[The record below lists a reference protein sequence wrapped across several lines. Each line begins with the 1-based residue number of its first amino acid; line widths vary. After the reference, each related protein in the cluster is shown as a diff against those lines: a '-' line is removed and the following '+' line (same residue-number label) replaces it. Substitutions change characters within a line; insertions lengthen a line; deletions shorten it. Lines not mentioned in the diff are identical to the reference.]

1 MLIAFEGID
10 CVGKTMAIKTIKDVL
25 EKKGYSVCCESDW
38 RFPGNEEL
46 KDLLIYENDWTIQML
61 SVLLA
66 RKRSMSAL
74 QKRTYEFDVVL
85 HDRYSLSTMV
95 YQHWCLHDT
104 AFQDL
109 LESVTLPYELFY
121 IRPADGYDREKFL
134 KKRYTNDRF
143 DCSDKQKLW
152 LDNYEYLLLNH
163 AELAEK
169 THMDHVLNWQFS
181 YIVENDGTDKF
192 KERLIQMADK
202 IAERIDAEKRSEL

>member
-46 KDLLIYENDWTIQML
+46 KDLLIHEGDWTIQML

-95 YQHWCLHDT
+95 YQNMCLHDT

-109 LESVTLPYELFY
+109 LENVTLPYELFY
-121 IRPADGYDREKFL
+121 IRPSDGYDRGKFL
-134 KKRYTNDRF
+134 KKRYINDSF

-169 THMDHVLNWQFS
+169 TNMKDVLNWQFS

-202 IAERIDAEKRSEL
+202 IAERIDEEKRSEL

>member
-46 KDLLIYENDWTIQML
+46 KDLLIHEGDWTIQML

-66 RKRSMSAL
+66 RRRSMSAL

-85 HDRYSLSTMV
+85 YDRYSLSTMV
-95 YQHWCLHDT
+95 YQNMCLHDT

-109 LESVTLPYELFY
+109 LENVTLPYELFY
-121 IRPADGYDREKFL
+121 IRPSDGYDRGKFL
-134 KKRYTNDRF
+134 KKRYINDSF

-169 THMDHVLNWQFS
+169 TNMKDVLNWQFS

-202 IAERIDAEKRSEL
+202 IAERIDEEKRSEL

>member
-10 CVGKTMAIKTIKDVL
+10 CVGKTMAIRTIKDIL

-46 KDLLIYENDWTIQML
+46 KDLLIHEGDWTIQML

-66 RKRSMSAL
+66 RRRSMSAL

-109 LESVTLPYELFY
+109 LEHVTLPYELFY

-134 KKRYTNDRF
+134 KKRYTNDEF
-143 DCSDKQKLW
+143 DRSDKQKLW
-152 LDNYEYLLLNH
+152 LDNYEYVISNNI
-163 AELAEK
+163 ELAEK
-169 THMDHVLNWQFS
+169 TRMNDVLNWRFS
-181 YIVENDGTDKF
+181 YFVENDGTDKF

-202 IAERIDAEKRSEL
+202 IAERVDAEKRSEL

>member
-25 EKKGYSVCCESDW
+25 EKKGYSVCCENDW
-38 RFPGNEEL
+38 RFPVNEEL
-46 KDLLIYENDWTIQML
+46 KEFLLYEHDQTVQML
-61 SVLLA
+61 SILLA
-66 RKRSMSAL
+66 RKRAMSAL

-85 HDRYSLSTMV
+85 HDRYSLSTIV
-95 YQHWCLHDT
+95 YQNIPLHDSVY
-104 AFQDL
+104 QEL
-109 LESVTLPYELFY
+109 LETVTLPHELFY
-121 IRPADGYDREKFL
+121 IRPADGYDRDKFL
-134 KKRYTNDRF
+134 KSRRKSDRF
-143 DCSDKQKLW
+143 DNSDKQKLW

-169 THMDHVLNWQFS
+169 THMKDVLNWQFS

-192 KERLIQMADK
+192 KERLIQVADK

>member
-10 CVGKTMAIKTIKDVL
+10 CVGKTMAIRTIKDIL

-46 KDLLIYENDWTIQML
+46 KDLLIHERDWTIQML

-66 RKRSMSAL
+66 RRRTMSAL

-95 YQHWCLHDT
+95 YQNMCLHDT

-121 IRPADGYDREKFL
+121 IRPSDGYDRGKFL
-134 KKRYTNDRF
+134 KKRYINDSF

-152 LDNYEYLLLNH
+152 LDNYEDLISRH
-163 AELAEK
+163 TELAEK
-169 THMDHVLNWQFS
+169 THMNTVLNWQFS
-181 YIVENDGTDKF
+181 YFVENDGTDKF

-202 IAERIDAEKRSEL
+202 IAERIDEEKRSEL